1 MLVEYLK
8 KYTEQERAKKAS
20 LWLQMEGQISIRNE
34 KLNELEQ
41 AQFEIEKKRSALLT
55 KLSSLYR

>member
-20 LWLQMEGQISIRNE
+20 LRLQMEGQIGIRNE